1 MTSHWQVE
9 GSGSKSDN
17 LSKTTLLSPKDTIIE
32 VEAEPLPL
40 EGIPPS
46 ECWNLERNHILKALS
61 YRENSLDGRKK
72 VLIGVPQEANADSLK
87 EAP

>member
-1 MTSHWQVE
+1 ME
-9 GSGSKSDN
+9 GSGSKSEN
-17 LSKTTLLSPKDTIIE
+17 LSKTTLLFPE
-32 VEAEPLPL
+32 GHHNRGG
-40 EGIPPS
+40 GIPPS

-61 YRENSLDGRKK
+61 WRENSLDGRKK